1 MSAARAAALAASQS
15 GLADVALLR
24 CTGCAAEAPASSR
37 DFECAC
43 GAPYDVEHAFRLVG
57 RETFDARDLRSPA
70 PHDSGVWRFL
80 ELVYPRFP
88 SEAVISL
95 REGNTPLLASP
106 VLCEFVGI
114 EQVKLKHE
122 GLNPTGSF
130 ADRGMTVAV
139 SRARANGARHLVCAS
154 DGAAAASLGAYA
166 ARAALPCT
174 VLAPAAAHA
183 PAKLAQARAFGAH
196 VVLVRADS
204 ERVRALARELA
215 QTEQLDLLDACNPF
229 GIEGHKSTLF
239 ELLVQLAWRAPDW
252 IALALENFAHCCA
265 FAKALREAR
274 YLGLI
279 DRLPRLLA
287 AGSLRDPQSH
297 GARRALSAIAETR
310 GEVLAITP
318 EQAALA
324 KLAIDR
330 AGLGCDLASAAPLA
344 GARELARRGGI
355 GPEESV
361 VVVLDSHWLGAPSTS
376 LAALP
381 TVAAELGALRSAR
394 AD

>member
-1 MSAARAAALAASQS
+1 MSCALAAAASKS
-15 GLADVALLR
+15 GRADVAILR
-24 CTGCAAEAPASSR
+24 CTGCAAEAPASSPG
-37 DFECAC
+37 FECAC

-57 RETFDARDLRSPA
+57 RETFDARGLHSPA

-95 REGNTPLLASP
+95 REGNTPLHASAA
-106 VLCEFVGI
+106 LSEFVGI

-154 DGAAAASLGAYA
+154 AGAAAASLGAYA
-166 ARAALPCT
+166 ARAGLPCT

-183 PAKLAQARAFGAH
+183 PAKLAQARACGAR
-196 VVLVRADS
+196 VVLVRADC
-204 ERVRALARELA
+204 ERVRALARDLA
-215 QTEQLDLLDACNPF
+215 HAEQLDLLDACNPF
-229 GIEGHKSTLF
+229 RIEGQKSVLF

-252 IALALENFAHCCA
+252 IALPLANYGNCSA

-279 DRLPRLLA
+279 ERLPRLLA
-287 AGSLRDPQSH
+287 AGSLPDPASH
-297 GARRALSAIAETR
+297 GARRALCAIEETR
-310 GEVLAITP
+310 GQALAITS
-318 EQAALA
+318 EQAFEA
-324 KLAIDR
+324 KRAIDR
-330 AGLGCDLASAAPLA
+330 AGLGCDLASAAGLA
-344 GARELARRGGI
+344 GAREFARRGGI

-361 VVVLDSHWLGAPSTS
+361 VVVLDSHALGAH
-376 LAALP
+376 AASDALGDS
-381 TVAAELGALRSAR
+381 VEADLGALRAAR
-394 AD
+394 TG